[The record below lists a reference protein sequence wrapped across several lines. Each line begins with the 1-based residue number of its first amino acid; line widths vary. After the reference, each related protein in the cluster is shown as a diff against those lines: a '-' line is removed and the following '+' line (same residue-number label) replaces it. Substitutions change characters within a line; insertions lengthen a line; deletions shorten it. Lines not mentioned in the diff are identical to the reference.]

1 MSERLKLMCVLAHPD
16 DETFGCG
23 GIIAKYAAEGVDVHL
38 LTATRGERGWMG
50 DPADD
55 PGLEALGQT
64 RESELRA
71 AANILGVSDLR
82 FLDYID
88 GEVDQADATEA
99 IGRIVRHLRR
109 VSPHVVITFDP
120 FGAYGH
126 PDHIAVTQFTQA
138 AVIAAA
144 DASYL
149 DVDRQAP
156 PRVAKFYYQAN
167 AQSFVTALIPLMG
180 TIEMDIDGVRRE
192 WNPWPDWAITTRL
205 DATANWE
212 TVKRAAACHVSQLA
226 MLPPLDSLSAE
237 QHQLFW
243 GHPTLYRVHSFVN
256 GGRVIETDM
265 FEGLR
270 DEHA

>member
-1 MSERLKLMCVLAHPD
+1 MIELLKLMLVLAHPD

-23 GIIAKYAAEGVDVHL
+23 GIIAMYAAEGVDVHL

-50 DPADD
+50 DSADD
-55 PGLEALGQT
+55 PGLEALGQR
-64 RESELRA
+64 REAELRA

-88 GEVDQADATEA
+88 GELDRVDAAEA
-99 IGRIVRHLRR
+99 IGRIVTHLRR
-109 VSPHVVITFDP
+109 VRPQVVVTFDP

-126 PDHIAVTQFTQA
+126 PDHIALTQFTQA

-144 DASYL
+144 DAAYV
-149 DVDRQAP
+149 DADRQAP
-156 PRVAKFYYQAN
+156 HRVSKFYYQAD
-167 AQSFVTALIPLMG
+167 SRSYVDALIPLMG
-180 TIEMDIDGVRRE
+180 TIEMDIDGVRRD

-205 DATANWE
+205 DATAHWE
-212 TVKRAAACHVSQLA
+212 VVKRAAACHVSQLA
-226 MLPPLDSLSAE
+226 MLPPLDSLSVE

-243 GHPTLYRVHSFVN
+243 GHSTLYRVHSFVN
-256 GGRVIETDM
+256 GGRAIETDV

-270 DEHA
+270 